1 MKDNVIDDK
10 HINAEG
16 EVNPKISNKT
26 SGIKNDI
33 YNYEFKNLY
42 LLREALT
49 HSSFKR
55 ENDTYGDGNPAGDNE
70 RLEFLGD
77 ALLDLII
84 GDILFKNM
92 PDEKE
97 GNLSKTRANIVC
109 EESLAKIAE
118 KLDLGTKILLGRGEE
133 KSGGRKK
140 PSITADAVEALI
152 GAIYLDSD
160 FQCVY
165 AWVQDVF
172 QSTVES
178 GVRGELK
185 HDYKSFLQEKLQT
198 KGAVDINYVTYRED
212 GPPHDKVFFVKVFCN
227 GKEIGQGFGKS
238 KKTAEQDAARDAIG
252 KGL

>member
-1 MKDNVIDDK
+1 MR
-10 HINAEG
+10 
-16 EVNPKISNKT
+16 ISKSNLE
-26 SGIKNDI
+26 IRNDI
-33 YNYEFKNLY
+33 YNYRFNNVH

-55 ENDTYGDGNPAGDNE
+55 ENDTYGDGDLVGDNE

-97 GNLSKTRANIVC
+97 GNLSKIRANIVC
-109 EESLAKIAE
+109 EESLAKISAE
-118 KLDLGTKILLGRGEE
+118 LKLGSKILLGKGEE

-140 PSITADAVEALI
+140 PSINADVVEAII
-152 GAIYLDSD
+152 GSIYLDSD
-160 FQCVY
+160 FQRVY
-165 AWVQDVF
+165 SWVQDVF
-172 QSTVES
+172 KSTIES
-178 GVRGELK
+178 GIRGELS

-198 KGAVDINYVTYRED
+198 KGSVEINYITYRED
-212 GPPHDKVFFVKVFCN
+212 GPPHDKVFYVKVFCG
-227 GKEIGQGFGKS
+227 GKEIGKGFGKS
-238 KKTAEQDAARDAIG
+238 KKMAEQDAAKNAIE

>member
-1 MKDNVIDDK
+1 MNSKDSLGK
-10 HINAEG
+10 HIL
-16 EVNPKISNKT
+16 
-26 SGIKNDI
+26 GIRNDM
-33 YNYEFKNLY
+33 YNYEFSDLN

-49 HSSFKR
+49 HSSYKR
-55 ENDTYGDGNPAGDNE
+55 ENESYEDGHPVRDNE

-109 EESLAKIAE
+109 EESLAKIAI
-118 KLDLGTKILLGRGEE
+118 KLKLGSKIILGRGEE

-160 FQCVY
+160 FQRVY
-165 AWVQDVF
+165 SWVQDVF
-172 QSTVES
+172 KSTIES
-178 GVRGELK
+178 GERGELH
-185 HDYKSFLQEKLQT
+185 HDYKSFLQEKLQE
-198 KGAVDINYVTYRED
+198 KGTVEINYVTYRED
-212 GPPHDKVFFVKVFCN
+212 GPPHDKVFYVKVFCG

-238 KKTAEQDAARDAIG
+238 KKMAEQEAARNAIE
-252 KGL
+252 KGI